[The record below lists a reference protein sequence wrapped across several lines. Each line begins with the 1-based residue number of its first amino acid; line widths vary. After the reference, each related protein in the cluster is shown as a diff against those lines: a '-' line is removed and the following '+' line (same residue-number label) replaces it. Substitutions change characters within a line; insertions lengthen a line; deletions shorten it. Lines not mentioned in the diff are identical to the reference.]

1 VEDAVGAAAAVAVV
15 APAPAQPLRTSSRN
29 RNATIGPDG
38 YGFCKPAIRASMTM
52 RHSHTGAIA
61 SLAGVLVLT
70 ALAAAQNNAQNNAP
84 RSPWKYYPA
93 DRAIG
98 DGGPAPKRDLTG
110 TWAGPSSGA
119 NVPGGFAGRG
129 GGRGNAENR
138 TPPFTPLGQQ
148 LFARNKPIGEYSPGG
163 TNDPHARFCDPFG
176 FPQNMLNENRGMTIA
191 TMPNR
196 TLILL
201 QYMNIWREVW
211 TDGRSL
217 PAQVGGRGPN
227 AHDPKYNGYSTG
239 HWEDDYTFVVDT
251 TGLAPE
257 TWATRSG
264 YPHSVD
270 AHVQE
275 RFHRD
280 SKNDL
285 TLTLTMDDPK
295 LYTRQLPLGEVHFR
309 WIPNQ
314 VFDDFTCI
322 PSEVQTYLKE
332 MGDPAGDPTKL
343 SGR

>member
-1 VEDAVGAAAAVAVV
+1 M
-15 APAPAQPLRTSSRN
+15 RTR
-29 RNATIGPDG
+29 
-38 YGFCKPAIRASMTM
+38 YM
-52 RHSHTGAIA
+52 GAIA
-61 SLAGVLVLT
+61 SVAGVLLLG
-70 ALAAAQNNAQNNAP
+70 ALAAAQNNQTAQSNAP
-84 RSPWKYYPA
+84 KSPWKYYPA
-93 DRAIG
+93 DRAVG
-98 DGGPAPKRDLTG
+98 DGGPAPKRELTG

-129 GGRGNAENR
+129 GRGNAENR
-138 TPPFTPLGQQ
+138 TPPFTPLGREM
-148 LFARNKPIGEYSPGG
+148 FARNKPIGKFSPGG
-163 TNDPHARFCDPFG
+163 TNDPHIRYCDPFG
-176 FPQNMLNENRGMTIA
+176 VPQNMTNENRGMTIA

-211 TDGRSL
+211 TDGRTL
-217 PAQVGGRGPN
+217 PTNVGGRGRD
-227 AHDPKYNGYSTG
+227 ALDPKYNGYSIG

-257 TWATRSG
+257 TKASRGG
-264 YPHSVD
+264 YPHTVD

-275 RFHRD
+275 RFHRE

-285 TLTLTMDDPK
+285 TLTITMDDPK

-314 VFDDFTCI
+314 LFDDFTCI

-332 MGDPAGDPTKL
+332 MGDPAGDHTKP
-343 SGR
+343 SGSAR